1 MKYGWEFSNGLL
13 VPIITDNLLTPL
25 GLVEISS
32 CGCKKECFSSRCKCF
47 KNNFVSKDLINEK
60 KIIYVE
66 TDDKE

>member
-32 CGCKKECFSSRCKCF
+32 WVVRR
-47 KNNFVSKDLINEK
+47 NVLAVDVSISKTILSAR
-60 KIIYVE
+60 
-66 TDDKE
+66 TL